1 VSQGQFVLA
10 MTRQKIKGM
19 SKNTANV
26 FNQGEGDNG
35 KKKKNSILRLPTERM
50 T

>member
-1 VSQGQFVLA
+1 
-10 MTRQKIKGM
+10 
-19 SKNTANV
+19 V

-50 T
+50 TWQVRPLL